1 MAEVRKG
8 LKVERPLAVLAPDTL
23 WVSTDEPEGQDKSW
37 SNGLVWVDVADPF
50 AVLEVGPQGPTGD
63 KGPVGDK
70 GPTGDP
76 GGSGSVAWA
85 DVQNKPTEFPPASH
99 THAELPTPG
108 QKNALQG
115 TQGTPG
121 ATNQYVTT
129 QDARLSDAR
138 APTAHTHPWAEVT
151 GQPAS
156 YPPSAHTHP
165 VSEITGLETVG
176 KLTADQASTATALTN
191 TTGLSFA
198 VTSGLTYRFAAV
210 VVYRTAVLTTGIRLG
225 ATTPAFTVY
234 SANVTINGI
243 AVDGTG
249 AAFHGA
255 LTTSGDSVVS
265 PSVAAINTDYVA
277 TITGVLVPS
286 ANGTFQ
292 LQHASEVAA
301 TVATVRAGS
310 HIAYRAV

>member
-1 MAEVRKG
+1 MPPDIPGLEV
-8 LKVERPLAVLAPDTL
+8 
-23 WVSTDEPEGQDKSW
+23 EPESPATLATRQSLTEVTPDWANVSGKP
-37 SNGLVWVDVADPF
+37 VA
-50 AVLEVGPQGPTGD
+50 
-63 KGPVGDK
+63 
-70 GPTGDP
+70 
-76 GGSGSVAWA
+76 
-85 DVQNKPTEFPPASH
+85 FPPASH
-99 THAELPTPG
+99 THDDLPTPG
-108 QKNALQG
+108 QKNALAG

-121 ATNQYVTT
+121 LNNQYVTT

-138 APTAHTHPWAEVT
+138 PPAPHTHPWAEVT
-151 GQPAS
+151 GQPAT

-165 VSEITGLETVG
+165 ASEITGLPGGDTVV
-176 KLTADQASTATALTN
+176 KLTADQASTASALAN

-198 VTSGLTYRFAAV
+198 VTAGQTYRFAAV
-210 VVYRTAVLTTGIRLG
+210 IVYRTAVLTTGIRLG

-265 PSVAAINTDYVA
+265 PSVAAINTDYTA
-277 TITGVLVPS
+277 LINGVLVPS

-292 LQHASEVAA
+292 LQHATEVATTAA
-301 TVATVRAGS
+301 TVRTGS
-310 HIAYRAV
+310 HLTYRAV